1 MSEADWAES
10 FPHLHRGKGAL
21 GGEAS
26 GDDQRLLDCLLWE
39 VVIKNYHNRD
49 HDHHHHQHLLKLPL
63 QSVSIDHEESEEK
76 KVGKHDVHVCNC
88 CVIGWVKTA
97 LIMMNEFWTDE

>member
-49 HDHHHHQHLLKLPL
+49 HDHQHHQHLLKLPL
-63 QSVSIDHEESEEK
+63 QSVSIDHEESKEK
-76 KVGKHDVHVCNC
+76 KVGKHGVHVCYC
-88 CVIGWVKTA
+88 FVIGWVKTA